1 MGENASCPNCRQAV
15 PNKVTSGSAMLRCPA
30 CGLRFLPATAADIAV
45 DVPLTGVPPRINPA
59 ARPPVIRTSAPVET
73 PSIQPEPQTAALPPI
88 IITDND
94 RGHMPSPTR
103 ATVTA
108 PFTAAAPAPTI
119 ATEPLSIAAGA
130 ARPKRDKS
138 FSPLEIVKVVLGGAA
153 GLGIGYLL
161 VFWLQYRGT
170 SEPTAA
176 NKSSQGTAS
185 SASSGVKFPEFR
197 PPPSASTAPAT
208 PAFSP
213 PPYSGF
219 GTPIPSTIPPSAP
232 PGHTIVPSPPTTA
245 PPPEPSPSSPPAPM
259 PQQALDGLADTLK
272 LPSLVDTVPTVITR
286 LHVPDGKAFDISFN
300 SVAANIPPEA
310 GFLAEPKPATP
321 LSWLVCY
328 APNLSGS
335 ADDKR
340 VLGEMSHAEGEL
352 KFAWRAPIEDAEIR
366 KELLNCLMRL
376 TCENVS
382 KTSLLRAASNVPR
395 VTLDLTK
402 DVGTHLL
409 PGVDL
414 PKEESVRLEI
424 AALRAFP
431 GDAALKDDK
440 RVLKL
445 KEKAI
450 IQFQQWKGAE
460 IQLEFRRQGEGDL
473 QVVLR
478 PEFRENAADK
488 FSMTL
493 PRLAELKEAME
504 KSIPENEAKLVALGK
519 EIKAL
524 NQQLKDLG
532 PRPGGGAA
540 FAAWQGKL
548 NSLQSAISNRNS
560 QMSRISRRLPEL
572 KARLAA
578 APAMERFLRDMHQ
591 KAALELRV
599 YAECGDAKLV
609 LVNAH
614 LDPATDEQQPGT

>member
-1 MGENASCPNCRQAV
+1 MGENNVSCPKCRQTV
-15 PNKVTSGSAMLRCPA
+15 VGKFPPGSTLICPA
-30 CGLRFLPATAADIAV
+30 CGTRFPATIDATTADSSPAANSSPAADQHVAAAV
-45 DVPLTGVPPRINPA
+45 PKVNPA
-59 ARPPVIRTSAPVET
+59 PRPPVRQAPPPT
-73 PSIQPEPQTAALPPI
+73 EPATLAAA
-88 IITDND
+88 
-94 RGHMPSPTR
+94 MPQIL
-103 ATVTA
+103 VTA
-108 PFTAAAPAPTI
+108 DDHSRQPASGGTAAAPA
-119 ATEPLSIAAGA
+119 IAAGPP
-130 ARPKRDKS
+130 RPERAKK
-138 FSPLEIVKVVLGGAA
+138 FGPLEIVKVVVGGAA
-153 GLGIGYLL
+153 GLGLGYLVVL
-161 VFWLQYRGT
+161 WIQSRGA
-170 SEPTAA
+170 PDPAA
-176 NKSSQGTAS
+176 NNSERVAAS
-185 SASSGVKFPEFR
+185 RASSGVEFPKFR
-197 PPPSASTAPAT
+197 PPPSSPVVSA
-208 PAFSP
+208 SP
-213 PPYSGF
+213 PF
-219 GTPIPSTIPPSAP
+219 TPPPFVPPPFAGIDPAASSAGRPGSPASPAASDSPSS
-232 PGHTIVPSPPTTA
+232 SA
-245 PPPEPSPSSPPAPM
+245 PPPEKRPDAAPQPV
-259 PQQALDGLADTLK
+259 PQQPLDGLSEIVK
-272 LPSLVDTVPTVITR
+272 LPALVDTAPAPITR
-286 LHVPDGKAFDISFN
+286 LHLPDAKTLEISFN
-300 SVAANIPPEA
+300 SVAANV
-310 GFLAEPKPATP
+310 PADAAFFVESKEGT
-321 LSWLVCY
+321 SQAWHVCY
-328 APNLSGS
+328 TPNLSGS
-335 ADDKR
+335 TNDKR
-340 VLGEMSHAEGEL
+340 VLAEMSHAEGEL
-352 KFAWRAPIEDAEIR
+352 KFAWRAPIDDAEIR

-409 PGVDL
+409 PGADL

-445 KEKAI
+445 KEKAV

-473 QVVLR
+473 QVLLR

-504 KSIPENEAKLVALGK
+504 KSIPENEAKLVVLGK

-560 QMSRISRRLPEL
+560 QLSRISRRLPEL